1 MEDSERTMKRRKKKQ
16 GYKLNYTR
24 EKHTKTESARKKRGK
39 QSREMKE
46 ERSSINSKGLVN

>member
-1 MEDSERTMKRRKKKQ
+1 MEDSERTMKRRKKNQ